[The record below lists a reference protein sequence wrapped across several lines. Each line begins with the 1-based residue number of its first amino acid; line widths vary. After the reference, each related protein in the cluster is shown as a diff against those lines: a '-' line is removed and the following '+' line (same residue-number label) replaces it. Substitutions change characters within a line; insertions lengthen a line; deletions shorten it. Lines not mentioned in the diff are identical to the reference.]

1 MNFRN
6 GALPCSEV
14 IERRTSLAG
23 WWRPVKGRSEQ
34 AIGWNEMRSAPAG
47 RSAIII
53 IAKGVLT
60 AAVLTAFAPGS
71 TKASCSHYVQ
81 INSDLAKY
89 ELTFTQFDNVV
100 VRNDAAEASTP
111 TDPQRRQPCSGAL
124 CSGQSAPPSSPM
136 QIDVPRAGQWAIIV
150 TPTQAAVND
159 PVLAPGHEND
169 LRPSHRSTSVYHPPR
184 VSSSFY
190 AP

>member
-1 MNFRN
+1 
-6 GALPCSEV
+6 
-14 IERRTSLAG
+14 
-23 WWRPVKGRSEQ
+23 
-34 AIGWNEMRSAPAG
+34 MRSAPAG
-47 RSAIII
+47 RSPITIII
-53 IAKGVLT
+53 RSVLT
-60 AAVLTAFAPGS
+60 VLVLAGFAPGS

-81 INSDLAKY
+81 TDSDLAKY

-100 VRNDAAEASTP
+100 VRNDATEASTP
-111 TDPQRRQPCSGAL
+111 TDPERRRPCTGAL
-124 CSGQSAPPSSPM
+124 CSGQPASPSSPT
-136 QIDVPRAGQWAIIV
+136 QIDVPRASQWAIIA

-190 AP
+190 AL